1 MYFTQKIAVLLL
13 SIFKY
18 YNLVPSLFVFF
29 RNLSSDFSLL
39 FLFRNLSSDFSIIR
53 PYVTFS
59 NDSTSAKWLNFHLSH
74 RDRIK
79 IELKTTNG
87 ALNSIVNETDTYVVD
102 LTPPALQYLGDGL
115 TQEQDIDFQVK
126 YFLLTSKT

>member
-1 MYFTQKIAVLLL
+1 M
-13 SIFKY
+13 
-18 YNLVPSLFVFF
+18 
-29 RNLSSDFSLL
+29 
-39 FLFRNLSSDFSIIR
+39 
-53 PYVTFS
+53 TFS
-59 NDSTSAKWLNFHLSH
+59 NESTSAKWLNFHLSH

-126 YFLLTSKT
+126 KFLLTNKT